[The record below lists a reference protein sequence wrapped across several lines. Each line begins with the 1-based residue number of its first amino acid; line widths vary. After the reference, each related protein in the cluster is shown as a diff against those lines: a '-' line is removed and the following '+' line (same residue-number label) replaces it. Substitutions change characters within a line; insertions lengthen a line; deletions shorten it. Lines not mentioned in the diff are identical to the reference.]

1 MSAELTAETVQ
12 DARRHEKAPSGGWR
26 TIGAKE
32 FANRKLIVTMPT
44 DAPITDA
51 LG

>member
-1 MSAELTAETVQ
+1 MVQPYFGSEIEQTV
-12 DARRHEKAPSGGWR
+12 SG
-26 TIGAKE
+26 IGAKE